1 MARKEIFA
9 SEYAEEYLLPGN
21 SACAG
26 CVSELALR
34 WALKAL
40 GPKTVVVA
48 PASCANVYIGLWPG
62 AAPTVP
68 FINMAFA
75 AGASAAS
82 GIVAGYQALGKE
94 DITVMTW
101 AGDGGTVDIGIQALS
116 GAIERGTDFIYVCYD
131 NEVYANT
138 GTQRSGSTP
147 LAAVTTTTPF
157 GKRENKKDIG
167 KIIAAHEI
175 PYVGSVNGAD
185 PLDVFETF
193 RKIKDIKGARFV
205 HLFSP
210 CPPGWRFDPSE
221 SVEMGRL
228 AVKSGMWIL
237 WEQENGVFSLKKG
250 SRRYLQKENR
260 IPVAEYLERQGRFS
274 HASAAEVRKLQEWVD
289 QNWEE
294 VRRRV
299 ACEEQGRKT

>member
-1 MARKEIFA
+1 MALKELFA
-9 SEYAEEYLLPGN
+9 VDYAEEYLLAGN

-48 PASCANVYIGLWPG
+48 PASCANVYIGVWPG
-62 AAPTVP
+62 ASPTVP

-82 GIVAGYQALGKE
+82 GIVAGYEALGRD

-116 GAIERGTDFIYVCYD
+116 GAIERGTNFIYVCYD

-147 LAAVTTTTPF
+147 LAAVTSTTPY
-157 GKRENKKDIG
+157 GKRENKKDIA

-175 PYVGSVNGAD
+175 PYVGVVNGAD
-185 PLDVFETF
+185 PQDVFDTF
-193 RKIKDIKGARFV
+193 RKIKDIKGAKFV

-210 CPPGWRFDPSE
+210 CPPGWRYDPSE
-221 SVEMGRL
+221 SIEIARL

-250 SRRYLQKENR
+250 SRKYLNKESR
-260 IPVAEYLERQGRFS
+260 ISISEYLRRQGRFS
-274 HASAAEVRKLQEWVD
+274 LVSEEEIRRLQDWVD

-294 VRRRV
+294 IRRRM
-299 ACEEQGRKT
+299 AGEEKGS

>member
-1 MARKEIFA
+1 MARKELLA
-9 SEYAEEYLLPGN
+9 VEYTEEYLLAGN

-40 GPKTVVVA
+40 GPKTVVVS
-48 PASCANVYIGLWPG
+48 PASCANVYIGVWPG
-62 AAPTVP
+62 ASPTVP

-82 GIVAGYQALGKE
+82 GIVAGYQALGRD

-116 GAIERGTDFIYVCYD
+116 GAIERGTNFIYVCYD

-138 GTQRSGSTP
+138 GTQRSASTP
-147 LAAVTTTTPF
+147 LAAVTSTTPF
-157 GKRENKKDIG
+157 GKPENKKDIA

-175 PYVGSVNGAD
+175 PYVGVVNGAD
-185 PLDVFETF
+185 PQDVFDTF
-193 RKIKDIKGARFV
+193 KKIKDIKGAKFV

-210 CPPGWRFDPSE
+210 CPPGWRYDPSE
-221 SVEMGRL
+221 SIAIAKLG
-228 AVKSGMWIL
+228 VKSGMWIL
-237 WEQENGVFSLKKG
+237 WEQENGIFSLKRSSQK
-250 SRRYLQKENR
+250 YLEKENR
-260 IPVAEYLERQGRFS
+260 IPVDQYLKKQGRFNL
-274 HASAAEVRKLQEWVD
+274 ASEEEIRKLQEWVD

-294 VRRRV
+294 VRRRL
-299 ACEEQGRKT
+299 ACEDNGR

>member
-1 MARKEIFA
+1 MLGN
-9 SEYAEEYLLPGN
+9 EYKEEYLLEGN

-48 PASCANVYIGLWPG
+48 PASCTNVYIGLWP
-62 AAPTVP
+62 AASPAVP

-75 AGASAAS
+75 AGAAAAD
-82 GIVAGYQALGKE
+82 GIVAGYKALGKE
-94 DITVMTW
+94 GITVMTW
-101 AGDGGTVDIGIQALS
+101 AGDGGTVDIGIQSLS

-131 NEVYANT
+131 NEIYANT
-138 GTQRSGSTP
+138 GSQRSGSTP
-147 LAAVTTTTPF
+147 LAALTSTTPF
-157 GKRENKKDIG
+157 GKRENKKDIA

-175 PYVGSVNGAD
+175 PYAGVVNGAD
-185 PLDVFETF
+185 PQDVFDTF
-193 RKIKDIKGARFV
+193 QKIKNIKGPRFV

-210 CPPGWRFDPSE
+210 CPPGWRYDPADTIE
-221 SVEMGRL
+221 IGRL
-228 AVKSGMWIL
+228 GVKSGMWIL
-237 WEQENGVFSLKKG
+237 WEQENGVFSLKKP
-250 SRRYLQKENR
+250 SRKYLEKKNR
-260 IPVAEYLERQGRFS
+260 IPVEKYLKSQGRFNL
-274 HASAAEVRKLQEWVD
+274 ASPEEIKKIQDWVD

-299 ACEEQGRKT
+299 GG

>member
-1 MARKEIFA
+1 MALKELLA
-9 SEYAEEYLLPGN
+9 VEYTEEYLLAGN

-40 GPKTVVVA
+40 GPKTVVVS
-48 PASCANVYIGLWPG
+48 PASCANVYIGVWPG
-62 AAPTVP
+62 ASPTVP

-82 GIVAGYQALGKE
+82 GIVAGYEALGKD
-94 DITVMTW
+94 DITVLTW

-116 GAIERGTDFIYVCYD
+116 GAIERGTNFIYVCYD
-131 NEVYANT
+131 NEIYANT

-157 GKRENKKDIG
+157 GKRENKKDIA

-175 PYVGSVNGAD
+175 PYVGVVNGAD
-185 PLDVFETF
+185 PQDVFDTF
-193 RKIKDIKGARFV
+193 RKIKDIKGTKFV

-221 SVEMGRL
+221 SIEIARL

-250 SRRYLQKENR
+250 SRRYLNKESR
-260 IPVAEYLERQGRFS
+260 ISVNEYLRRQGRFNL
-274 HASAAEVRKLQEWVD
+274 ASEEEIRKLQDWVD

-294 VRRRV
+294 IRRRL
-299 ACEEQGRKT
+299 ACEEKGR

>member
-1 MARKEIFA
+1 MALKELFA
-9 SEYAEEYLLPGN
+9 VDYAEEYLLAGN

-48 PASCANVYIGLWPG
+48 PASCANVYIGVWPG
-62 AAPTVP
+62 ASPTVP

-82 GIVAGYQALGKE
+82 GIVAGYEALGRD

-116 GAIERGTDFIYVCYD
+116 GAIERGTNFIYVCYD

-147 LAAVTTTTPF
+147 LAAVTSTTPY
-157 GKRENKKDIG
+157 GKRENKKDIA

-175 PYVGSVNGAD
+175 PYVGVVNGAD
-185 PLDVFETF
+185 PQDVFDTF
-193 RKIKDIKGARFV
+193 RKIKDIKGAKFV

-210 CPPGWRFDPSE
+210 CPPGWRYDPSE
-221 SVEMGRL
+221 SIEIARL

-250 SRRYLQKENR
+250 SRKYLNKESR
-260 IPVAEYLERQGRFS
+260 ISVSEYLRRQGRFS
-274 HASAAEVRKLQEWVD
+274 LVSEEEIRRLQDWVD

-294 VRRRV
+294 IRRRM
-299 ACEEQGRKT
+299 AGEEKGS

>member
-1 MARKEIFA
+1 MIV
-9 SEYAEEYLLPGN
+9 LD
-21 SACAG
+21 
-26 CVSELALR
+26 LR

-48 PASCANVYIGLWPG
+48 PASCANVYIGVWPG
-62 AAPTVP
+62 ASPTVP

-82 GIVAGYQALGKE
+82 GIVAGYEALGRD

-116 GAIERGTDFIYVCYD
+116 GAIERGTNFIYVCYD

-147 LAAVTTTTPF
+147 LAAVTSTTPY
-157 GKRENKKDIG
+157 GKRENKKDIA

-175 PYVGSVNGAD
+175 PYVGVVNGAD
-185 PLDVFETF
+185 PQDVFDTF
-193 RKIKDIKGARFV
+193 RKIKDIKGAKFV

-210 CPPGWRFDPSE
+210 CPPGWRYDPSE
-221 SVEMGRL
+221 SIEIARL

-250 SRRYLQKENR
+250 SRKYLNKESR
-260 IPVAEYLERQGRFS
+260 ISVSEYLRRQGRFS
-274 HASAAEVRKLQEWVD
+274 LVSEEEIRRLQDWVD

-294 VRRRV
+294 IRRRM
-299 ACEEQGRKT
+299 AGEEKGS

>member
-1 MARKEIFA
+1 MMALKELLA
-9 SEYAEEYLLPGN
+9 AEYSEEYLLAGN

-48 PASCANVYIGLWPG
+48 PASCANVYIGVWPG
-62 AAPTVP
+62 ASPTVP

-82 GIVAGYQALGKE
+82 GIVAGYEALGRD

-116 GAIERGTDFIYVCYD
+116 GAIERGTNFIYVCYD

-147 LAAVTTTTPF
+147 LTAVTTTTPY
-157 GKRENKKDIG
+157 GKRENKKDIA

-175 PYVGSVNGAD
+175 PYVGVVNGAD
-185 PLDVFETF
+185 PQDVFDTF
-193 RKIKDIKGARFV
+193 SKIKNIKGTRFI

-210 CPPGWRFDPSE
+210 CPPGWRFEPSE
-221 SVEMGRL
+221 SIEIARL

-250 SRRYLQKENR
+250 SRRYLNQESR
-260 IPVAEYLERQGRFS
+260 IAVKEYLRRQGRFNR
-274 HASAAEVRKLQEWVD
+274 ASEEEIRQLQNWVD

-294 VRRRV
+294 IRRRL
-299 ACEEQGRKT
+299 ACEEKGG

>member
-1 MARKEIFA
+1 MALKDLLTV
-9 SEYAEEYLLPGN
+9 EYKEEYLLAGN

-48 PASCANVYIGLWPG
+48 PASCANVYIGVWPG

-82 GIVAGYQALGKE
+82 GIVAGYEALGKE
-94 DITVMTW
+94 QITVMTW

-116 GAIERGTDFIYVCYD
+116 GAIERGTNFIYVCYD
-131 NEVYANT
+131 NEIYANT

-157 GKRENKKDIG
+157 GKRENKKDIA

-175 PYVGSVNGAD
+175 PYVGVVNGAD
-185 PLDVFETF
+185 PQDVFDTF
-193 RKIKDIKGARFV
+193 RKIKDIKGTRFI

-221 SVEMGRL
+221 SIEIARL
-228 AVKSGMWIL
+228 GVKSGMWIL

-250 SRRYLQKENR
+250 SRRYLNKESR
-260 IPVAEYLERQGRFS
+260 IPVKEYLQRQGRF
-274 HASAAEVRKLQEWVD
+274 HLASEEEIRGLQNWVD

-294 VRRRV
+294 VRRRL
-299 ACEEQGRKT
+299 ACKEKDD

>member
-1 MARKEIFA
+1 MALKELLA
-9 SEYAEEYLLPGN
+9 VEYTEEYLLAGN

-40 GPKTVVVA
+40 GPKTVVVS
-48 PASCANVYIGLWPG
+48 PASCANVYIGVWPG
-62 AAPTVP
+62 ASPTVP

-82 GIVAGYQALGKE
+82 GIVAGYEALGKD

-116 GAIERGTDFIYVCYD
+116 GAIERGTNFIYVCYD
-131 NEVYANT
+131 NEIYANT

-157 GKRENKKDIG
+157 GKRENKKDIA

-175 PYVGSVNGAD
+175 PYVGVVNGAD
-185 PLDVFETF
+185 PQDVFDTF
-193 RKIKDIKGARFV
+193 RKIKDIKGAKFV

-221 SVEMGRL
+221 SIEIARL

-250 SRRYLQKENR
+250 SRRYLNKESR
-260 IPVAEYLERQGRFS
+260 ISVDEYLRRQGRFNL
-274 HASAAEVRKLQEWVD
+274 ASEEEIRKLQDWVD

-294 VRRRV
+294 IRRRL
-299 ACEEQGRKT
+299 ACEEKGR

>member
-1 MARKEIFA
+1 MARKELLA
-9 SEYAEEYLLPGN
+9 VEYAEEYLLAGN

-48 PASCANVYIGLWPG
+48 PASCANVYIGVWPA

-82 GIVAGYQALGKE
+82 GIVAGYEALGKE
-94 DITVMTW
+94 GITVMTW

-116 GAIERGTDFIYVCYD
+116 GAIERGTNFIYVCYD
-131 NEVYANT
+131 NEIYANT

-147 LAAVTTTTPF
+147 LAAITTTTPF
-157 GKRENKKDIG
+157 GKRENKKDIA

-175 PYVGSVNGAD
+175 PYVGVVNGAD
-185 PLDVFETF
+185 PQDVFDTF

-221 SVEMGRL
+221 SIEIARL
-228 AVKSGMWIL
+228 AVKSGLWIL

-250 SRRYLQKENR
+250 SQRYLNKESR
-260 IPVAEYLERQGRFS
+260 ISVNEYLRRQGRFNL
-274 HASAAEVRKLQEWVD
+274 ASEGEIRKLQDWVD

-294 VRRRV
+294 IRRRL
-299 ACEEQGRKT
+299 ACEEKGG

>member
-1 MARKEIFA
+1 MARKELLA
-9 SEYAEEYLLPGN
+9 VEYTEEYLLAGN

-40 GPKTVVVA
+40 GPKTVVVS
-48 PASCANVYIGLWPG
+48 PASCANVYIGVWPG
-62 AAPTVP
+62 ASPTVP

-82 GIVAGYQALGKE
+82 GIVAGYEALGKD

-116 GAIERGTDFIYVCYD
+116 GAIERGTNFIYVCYD

-157 GKRENKKDIG
+157 GKRENKKDIA

-175 PYVGSVNGAD
+175 PYVGVVNGAD
-185 PLDVFETF
+185 PQDVFDTF
-193 RKIKDIKGARFV
+193 QKIKNIRGTKFV

-210 CPPGWRFDPSE
+210 CPPAWRFDPSE
-221 SVEMGRL
+221 SIEIARL

-250 SRRYLQKENR
+250 SRRYLNKESR
-260 IPVAEYLERQGRFS
+260 ISVNEYLKRQGRFNL
-274 HASAAEVRKLQEWVD
+274 ASEEEIRKLQDWVD

-294 VRRRV
+294 IRRRL
-299 ACEEQGRKT
+299 ACEEKGS

>member
-1 MARKEIFA
+1 MSVKELFA
-9 SEYAEEYLLPGN
+9 NDYAEEYLLAGN

-48 PASCANVYIGLWPG
+48 PASCANVYIGVWP
-62 AAPTVP
+62 AASPTVP

-75 AGASAAS
+75 AGAAAAD
-82 GIVAGYQALGKE
+82 GIVAGYRALGKE

-101 AGDGGTVDIGIQALS
+101 AGDGGTVDIGIQSLS
-116 GAIERGTDFIYVCYD
+116 GAIERGTNFIYVCYD

-138 GTQRSGSTP
+138 GTQRSASTP
-147 LAAVTTTTPF
+147 RAAVTSTTPF
-157 GKRENKKDIG
+157 GKRENKKDIA

-175 PYVGSVNGAD
+175 PYVGVVNGAD
-185 PLDVFETF
+185 PQDVFHTF
-193 RKIKDIKGARFV
+193 QKIKNIKGPRFV

-210 CPPGWRFDPSE
+210 CPPGWRFDPSDAIE
-221 SVEMGRL
+221 IGRL
-228 AVKSGMWIL
+228 GVKSGMWIL
-237 WEQENGVFSLKKG
+237 WEQENGIFTLKKG
-250 SRRYLQKENR
+250 SQRYLDKANR
-260 IPVAEYLERQGRFS
+260 IPVEKYLRSQGRFNL
-274 HASAAEVRKLQEWVD
+274 ASAEEIGQLQDWVD

-294 VRRRV
+294 VRRRLT
-299 ACEEQGRKT
+299 CEGQGR

>member
-1 MARKEIFA
+1 MALKELL
-9 SEYAEEYLLPGN
+9 SVEHTEEYLLAGN

-48 PASCANVYIGLWPG
+48 PASCANVYIGVWPG
-62 AAPTVP
+62 ASPTVP

-82 GIVAGYQALGKE
+82 GIVAGYEALGKE

-116 GAIERGTDFIYVCYD
+116 GAIERGTNFIYVCYD

-147 LAAVTTTTPF
+147 LGAVTSTTPY
-157 GKRENKKDIG
+157 GKRENKKDIA

-175 PYVGSVNGAD
+175 PYVGVVNGAD
-185 PLDVFETF
+185 PQDVFDTF
-193 RKIKDIKGARFV
+193 RKIKDIQGARFV

-221 SVEMGRL
+221 SIEIARL

-237 WEQENGVFSLKKG
+237 WEQENGAFRLKKG
-250 SRRYLQKENR
+250 SRKYLNKESR
-260 IPVAEYLERQGRFS
+260 IPVGEYLRRQGRFNLVS
-274 HASAAEVRKLQEWVD
+274 EEEIRKLQEWVD

-294 VRRRV
+294 IRRRE
-299 ACEEQGRKT
+299 ACEEKGR

>member
-1 MARKEIFA
+1 MALKELFA
-9 SEYAEEYLLPGN
+9 VDYAEEYLLAGN

-48 PASCANVYIGLWPG
+48 PASCANVYIGVWPG
-62 AAPTVP
+62 ASPTVP

-82 GIVAGYQALGKE
+82 GIVAGYEALGRD

-116 GAIERGTDFIYVCYD
+116 GAIERGTNFIYVCYD

-147 LAAVTTTTPF
+147 LAAVTSTTPY
-157 GKRENKKDIG
+157 GKRENKKDIA

-175 PYVGSVNGAD
+175 PYVGVVNGAD
-185 PLDVFETF
+185 PQDVFDTF
-193 RKIKDIKGARFV
+193 RKIKDIKGAKFV

-210 CPPGWRFDPSE
+210 CPPGWRYDPSE
-221 SVEMGRL
+221 SIEIARL

-250 SRRYLQKENR
+250 SRKYLNKESR
-260 IPVAEYLERQGRFS
+260 ISVSEYLRRQGRFS
-274 HASAAEVRKLQEWVD
+274 LVSEEEIRRLQDWVD

-294 VRRRV
+294 IRRRA
-299 ACEEQGRKT
+299 ACEEKGS

>member
-1 MARKEIFA
+1 MALKDLLAVEHT
-9 SEYAEEYLLPGN
+9 EEYLLAGN

-40 GPKTVVVA
+40 GPQTVVVA
-48 PASCANVYIGLWPG
+48 PASCANVYIGVWPG

-82 GIVAGYQALGKE
+82 GIVAGYEALGRR

-116 GAIERGTDFIYVCYD
+116 GAIERGTNFIYVCYD

-147 LAAVTTTTPF
+147 LAAVTSTTPY
-157 GKRENKKDIG
+157 GKRENKKDIA

-175 PYVGSVNGAD
+175 PYVGVVNGAD
-185 PLDVFETF
+185 PQDVFDTF
-193 RKIKDIKGARFV
+193 RKIKDIQGAKFI

-210 CPPGWRFDPSE
+210 CPPGWRFDPADSIE
-221 SVEMGRL
+221 IARL

-237 WEQENGVFSLKKG
+237 WEQENGVFRLKKG
-250 SRRYLQKENR
+250 SRKYLNRESR
-260 IPVAEYLERQGRFS
+260 IPVGEYLKRQGRFNRVS
-274 HASAAEVRKLQEWVD
+274 EEEIHQLQNWVD

-294 VRRRV
+294 IRRRT
-299 ACEEQGRKT
+299 AGGDKGGEG

>member
-1 MARKEIFA
+1 MALKELFA
-9 SEYAEEYLLPGN
+9 VDYAEEYLLAGN

-48 PASCANVYIGLWPG
+48 PASCANVYIGVWPG
-62 AAPTVP
+62 ASPTVP

-82 GIVAGYQALGKE
+82 GIVAGYEALGRD

-116 GAIERGTDFIYVCYD
+116 GAIERGTNFIYVCYD

-147 LAAVTTTTPF
+147 LAAVTSTTPY
-157 GKRENKKDIG
+157 GKRENKKDIA

-175 PYVGSVNGAD
+175 PYVGVVNGAD
-185 PLDVFETF
+185 PQDVFDTF
-193 RKIKDIKGARFV
+193 RKIKDIKGTKFV

-221 SVEMGRL
+221 SIEIARL

-250 SRRYLQKENR
+250 SRKYLNKESR
-260 IPVAEYLERQGRFS
+260 IAVSEYLRRQGRFS
-274 HASAAEVRKLQEWVD
+274 LVSEEEIRRLQDWVD

-294 VRRRV
+294 IRRRA
-299 ACEEQGRKT
+299 ACEEKGS

>member
-1 MARKEIFA
+1 MALKELLA
-9 SEYAEEYLLPGN
+9 VEYTEEYLLAGN

-40 GPKTVVVA
+40 GPKTVVVS
-48 PASCANVYIGLWPG
+48 PASCANVYIGVWPG
-62 AAPTVP
+62 ASPTVP

-82 GIVAGYQALGKE
+82 GIVAGYEALGKD

-116 GAIERGTDFIYVCYD
+116 GAIERGTNFIYVCYD
-131 NEVYANT
+131 NEIYANT

-157 GKRENKKDIG
+157 GKRENKKDIA

-175 PYVGSVNGAD
+175 PYVGVVNGAD
-185 PLDVFETF
+185 PQDVFDTF
-193 RKIKDIKGARFV
+193 RKIKDIKGAKFV

-221 SVEMGRL
+221 SIEIARL

-250 SRRYLQKENR
+250 SRRYLNKESR
-260 IPVAEYLERQGRFS
+260 ISVNEYLRRQGRFNL
-274 HASAAEVRKLQEWVD
+274 ASEEEIRKLQDWVD

-294 VRRRV
+294 IRRRL
-299 ACEEQGRKT
+299 ACEEKGR

>member
-1 MARKEIFA
+1 MALKELLA
-9 SEYAEEYLLPGN
+9 VEYTEEYLLAGN

-48 PASCANVYIGLWPG
+48 PASCANVYIGVWPG
-62 AAPTVP
+62 ASPTVP

-82 GIVAGYQALGKE
+82 GIVAGYQALGKD

-116 GAIERGTDFIYVCYD
+116 GAIERGTNFIYVCYD
-131 NEVYANT
+131 NEIYANT

-157 GKRENKKDIG
+157 GKRENKKDIA

-175 PYVGSVNGAD
+175 PYVGVVNGAD
-185 PLDVFETF
+185 PQDVFDTF
-193 RKIKDIKGARFV
+193 RKIKDIKGAKFV

-221 SVEMGRL
+221 SIEIARL

-250 SRRYLQKENR
+250 SRRYLNKESR
-260 IPVAEYLERQGRFS
+260 ISVNEYLRRQGRFNL
-274 HASAAEVRKLQEWVD
+274 ASEEEIRKLQDWVD

-294 VRRRV
+294 IRRRL
-299 ACEEQGRKT
+299 ACEEKGR

>member
-1 MARKEIFA
+1 MSLKEMFA
-9 SEYAEEYLLPGN
+9 NEYAEEYLLAGN

-48 PASCANVYIGLWPG
+48 PASCANVYIGVWPG

-75 AGASAAS
+75 SGAAAAS
-82 GIVAGYQALGKE
+82 GIVAGYQALGKD

-101 AGDGGTVDIGIQALS
+101 AGDGGTVDIGIQSLS
-116 GAIERGTDFIYVCYD
+116 GAIERGTNFIYVCYD

-138 GTQRSGSTP
+138 GTQRSASTP

-157 GKRENKKDIG
+157 GKRENKKDIA

-175 PYVGSVNGAD
+175 PYVGVVNGAD
-185 PLDVFETF
+185 PQDVFHTF
-193 RKIKDIKGARFV
+193 QKIKNIKGARFV

-221 SVEMGRL
+221 AIEIARL
-228 AVKSGMWIL
+228 GVKSGMWIL
-237 WEQENGVFSLKKG
+237 WEQENGIFSLKKG
-250 SRRYLQKENR
+250 SRRYLDKANR
-260 IPVAEYLERQGRFS
+260 ISVDKYLGSQGRF
-274 HASAAEVRKLQEWVD
+274 HLASEEEIRKLQDWVD

-294 VRRRV
+294 VRRRL
-299 ACEEQGRKT
+299 ACEGEGR

>member
-1 MARKEIFA
+1 MARKELLA
-9 SEYAEEYLLPGN
+9 VEYTEEYLLAGN

-48 PASCANVYIGLWPG
+48 PASCANDYIGVWPG
-62 AAPTVP
+62 ASPTVP

-82 GIVAGYQALGKE
+82 GIVAGYEALGKD

-116 GAIERGTDFIYVCYD
+116 GAIERGTNFIYVCYD
-131 NEVYANT
+131 NEIYANT

-157 GKRENKKDIG
+157 GKRENKKDIA

-175 PYVGSVNGAD
+175 PYVGVVNGAD
-185 PLDVFETF
+185 PQDVFNTF
-193 RKIKDIKGARFV
+193 RKIKNIKGTKFV

-210 CPPGWRFDPSE
+210 CPPGWRFEPSE
-221 SVEMGRL
+221 SIEIARL

-250 SRRYLQKENR
+250 SRRYLNKESR
-260 IPVAEYLERQGRFS
+260 ISVDEYLRRQGRFNL
-274 HASAAEVRKLQEWVD
+274 ASEEEIRKLQDWVD
-289 QNWEE
+289 QNWDEI
-294 VRRRV
+294 RRRL
-299 ACEEQGRKT
+299 ACEEKGR

>member
-1 MARKEIFA
+1 MALKELFA
-9 SEYAEEYLLPGN
+9 VDYAEEYLLAGN

-48 PASCANVYIGLWPG
+48 PASCANVYIGVWPG
-62 AAPTVP
+62 ASPTVP

-82 GIVAGYQALGKE
+82 GIVAGYEALGRD

-116 GAIERGTDFIYVCYD
+116 GAIERGTNFIYVCYD

-147 LAAVTTTTPF
+147 LAAVTSTTPY
-157 GKRENKKDIG
+157 GKRENKKDIA

-175 PYVGSVNGAD
+175 PYVGVVNGAD
-185 PLDVFETF
+185 PQDVFDTF
-193 RKIKDIKGARFV
+193 RKIKDIKGAKFV

-210 CPPGWRFDPSE
+210 CPPGWRYDPSE
-221 SVEMGRL
+221 SIQIARL

-250 SRRYLQKENR
+250 SRKYLNKESR
-260 IPVAEYLERQGRFS
+260 ISVSEYLRRQGRFS
-274 HASAAEVRKLQEWVD
+274 LVSEEEIRRLQDWVD

-294 VRRRV
+294 IRRRM
-299 ACEEQGRKT
+299 AGEEKGS

>member
-1 MARKEIFA
+1 MSVKELFEN
-9 SEYAEEYLLPGN
+9 EYAEEYLLAGN

-48 PASCANVYIGLWPG
+48 PASCANVYIGVWPG
-62 AAPTVP
+62 ASPTVP

-75 AGASAAS
+75 AGASAAD
-82 GIVAGYQALGKE
+82 GIVAGYRALGKE
-94 DITVMTW
+94 DVTVMTW

-138 GTQRSGSTP
+138 GTQRSASTP
-147 LAAVTTTTPF
+147 LAATTSTTPF
-157 GKRENKKDIG
+157 GKRENKKDIA

-175 PYVGSVNGAD
+175 PYVGVVNGAD
-185 PLDVFETF
+185 PQDVFHTF
-193 RKIKDIKGARFV
+193 QKIKNIKGPRFV

-210 CPPGWRFDPSE
+210 CPPGWRFDPSDAIE
-221 SVEMGRL
+221 IGRL

-237 WEQENGVFSLKKG
+237 WEQENGIFSLKKG
-250 SRRYLQKENR
+250 SQRYLDKANR
-260 IPVAEYLERQGRFS
+260 IPVDKYLKSQGRFNL
-274 HASAAEVRKLQEWVD
+274 ASKEKIHQLQDWVD

-294 VRRRV
+294 VRRRL
-299 ACEEQGRKT
+299 ACEGENR

>member
-116 GAIERGTDFIYVCYD
+116 GAIERGTDFIYV

-167 KIIAAHEI
+167 KIISAHEI

-260 IPVAEYLERQGRFS
+260 IPVAEYLGRQGRFS

-294 VRRRV
+294 IRRRV
-299 ACEEQGRKT
+299 ACEEQGREA

>member
-1 MARKEIFA
+1 MSVKELFA
-9 SEYAEEYLLPGN
+9 NEYAEEYLLAGN

-40 GPKTVVVA
+40 GPRTVVVA
-48 PASCANVYIGLWPG
+48 PASCANVYIGVWPG

-75 AGASAAS
+75 AGASAAD
-82 GIVAGYQALGKE
+82 GIVAGYRALGKE

-116 GAIERGTDFIYVCYD
+116 GAIERGTNFIYVCYD

-138 GTQRSGSTP
+138 GTQRSASTP
-147 LAAVTTTTPF
+147 LAAVTSTTPF
-157 GKRENKKDIG
+157 GKRENKKDIA

-175 PYVGSVNGAD
+175 PYVGVVNGAD
-185 PLDVFETF
+185 PQDVFHTF
-193 RKIKDIKGARFV
+193 QKIKNIKGPRFV

-221 SVEMGRL
+221 AIEIGRL
-228 AVKSGMWIL
+228 GVKSGMWIL
-237 WEQENGVFSLKKG
+237 WEQENGIFSLKKG
-250 SRRYLQKENR
+250 SQKYLDKANR
-260 IPVAEYLERQGRFS
+260 IPVDKYLRSQGRFNL
-274 HASAAEVRKLQEWVD
+274 ASQEEIRKLQDWVD

-294 VRRRV
+294 VRRRL
-299 ACEEQGRKT
+299 ACEGEGI

>member
-1 MARKEIFA
+1 MALKELLA
-9 SEYAEEYLLPGN
+9 VEYTEEYLLAGN

-40 GPKTVVVA
+40 GPKTVVVS
-48 PASCANVYIGLWPG
+48 PASCANVYIGVWPG
-62 AAPTVP
+62 ASPTVP

-82 GIVAGYQALGKE
+82 GIVAGYEALGKD
-94 DITVMTW
+94 DITVLTW

-116 GAIERGTDFIYVCYD
+116 GAIERGTNFIYVCYD
-131 NEVYANT
+131 NEIYANT

-157 GKRENKKDIG
+157 GKRENKKDIA

-175 PYVGSVNGAD
+175 PYVGVVNGAD
-185 PLDVFETF
+185 PQDVFDTF
-193 RKIKDIKGARFV
+193 RKIKDIKGTKFV

-221 SVEMGRL
+221 SIEIARL

-250 SRRYLQKENR
+250 SRRYLNKESR
-260 IPVAEYLERQGRFS
+260 ISVNEYLRRQGRF
-274 HASAAEVRKLQEWVD
+274 HLASEEEIRKLQDWVD

-294 VRRRV
+294 IRRRL
-299 ACEEQGRKT
+299 ACEEKGR

>member
-1 MARKEIFA
+1 MALKELFA
-9 SEYAEEYLLPGN
+9 VDYAEEYLLAGN

-48 PASCANVYIGLWPG
+48 PASCANVYIGVWPG
-62 AAPTVP
+62 ASPTVP

-82 GIVAGYQALGKE
+82 GIVAGYEALGRD

-116 GAIERGTDFIYVCYD
+116 GAIERGTNFIYVCYD

-147 LAAVTTTTPF
+147 LAAVTSTTPY
-157 GKRENKKDIG
+157 GKRENKKDIA

-175 PYVGSVNGAD
+175 PYVGVVNGAD
-185 PLDVFETF
+185 PQDVFDTF
-193 RKIKDIKGARFV
+193 RKIKDIKGAKFV

-221 SVEMGRL
+221 SIEIARL

-250 SRRYLQKENR
+250 SRKYLNKESR
-260 IPVAEYLERQGRFS
+260 ISVSEYLRRQGRFS
-274 HASAAEVRKLQEWVD
+274 LVSEEEIRRLQDWVD

-294 VRRRV
+294 IRRRM
-299 ACEEQGRKT
+299 AGEEKGS

>member
-1 MARKEIFA
+1 MAPKEILTG
-9 SEYAEEYLLPGN
+9 EYAEEYLLAGN

-48 PASCANVYIGLWPG
+48 PASCANVYIGVWPG
-62 AAPTVP
+62 ASPTVP

-82 GIVAGYQALGKE
+82 GIVAGYEALGRD

-116 GAIERGTDFIYVCYD
+116 GAIERGTNFIYVCYD

-147 LAAVTTTTPF
+147 LAAVTSTTPY
-157 GKRENKKDIG
+157 GKRENKKDIA

-175 PYVGSVNGAD
+175 PYVGVVNGAD
-185 PLDVFETF
+185 PQDVFDTF
-193 RKIKDIKGARFV
+193 RKIKDIKGAKFV

-210 CPPGWRFDPSE
+210 CPPGWRYDPSE
-221 SVEMGRL
+221 SIEIARL

-250 SRRYLQKENR
+250 SRKYLNKESR
-260 IPVAEYLERQGRFS
+260 ISVSEYLRRQGRFS
-274 HASAAEVRKLQEWVD
+274 LVSEEEIRRLQDWVD

-294 VRRRV
+294 IRRRM
-299 ACEEQGRKT
+299 AGEEKGS